1 MSAQEP
7 FAAPSGELNLATAA
21 EMRTAGEFLGG
32 LLTAG
37 DVVVLTGALG
47 AGKTTLTQGIAT
59 GLGVRGRTQSP
70 TFTIVREHKA
80 GAPGRPGLLHMDA
93 YRLLGENVHDAA
105 ELPPEVILDT
115 LESLDLDADLDDRVL
130 VAEWGRGVVESL
142 ATAGSRVLDV
152 EIDRGTGGGTS
163 EVNDVT
169 ATTPEEEPRVLRWNW
184 SRA

>member
-1 MSAQEP
+1 MTDEVARPCQA
-7 FAAPSGELNLATAA
+7 FVAPSGECRLDSAE
-21 EMRTAGEFLGG
+21 EMRAAGESLGG

-80 GAPGRPGLLHMDA
+80 GVPGRPGLLHMDA
-93 YRLLGENVHDAA
+93 YRLLGEGVHDAA
-105 ELPPEVILDT
+105 ELPRELVLDT
-115 LESLDLDADLDDRVL
+115 LESLDLDADLADRVL

-152 EIDRGTGGGTS
+152 DIDRGAGLDT
-163 EVNDVT
+163 EI
-169 ATTPEEEPRVLRWNW
+169 TPEEEPRVLQWRW
-184 SRA
+184 SQA